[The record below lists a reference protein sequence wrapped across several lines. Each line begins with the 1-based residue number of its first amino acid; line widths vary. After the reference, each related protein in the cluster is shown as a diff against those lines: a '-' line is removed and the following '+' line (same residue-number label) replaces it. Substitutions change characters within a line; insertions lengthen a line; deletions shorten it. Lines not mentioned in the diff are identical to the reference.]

1 MRRQEW
7 KKDISS
13 LILQIKKHQLQLKIY
28 KLIPKEGNVEKSNCL
43 PYKKAKFFVI
53 CESNTHMSPLNV

>member
-1 MRRQEW
+1 MEKRFFLPHTP
-7 KKDISS
+7 KKKTSAATENI
-13 LILQIKKHQLQLKIY
+13 QIK
-28 KLIPKEGNVEKSNCL
+28 IPKEGNVEKSNCL

>member
-1 MRRQEW
+1 ME
-7 KKDISS
+7 KKIF
-13 LILQIKKHQLQLKIY
+13 LPHTPKKKKHQLQLKIY

-43 PYKKAKFFVI
+43 PYKKAKFLVI

>member
-1 MRRQEW
+1 ME
-7 KKDISS
+7 KNIFLPHTPK
-13 LILQIKKHQLQLKIY
+13 KKHQLQLKIY

-43 PYKKAKFFVI
+43 PYKKAKFLVI